1 MKYGYCRVSTA
12 KQIAGTSLDEQEQ
25 KLCEQGAEL
34 IYRDGF
40 TGTSA
45 DRPEFKKVLSV
56 LREGDWFMVTK
67 LDRFAR
73 NTQDALT
80 IINDLRNKGVIV
92 QILNMGVV
100 DNTPMGKLMVTM
112 LAAFAE
118 FERDMIVERTQAG
131 KQMARNDPN
140 FRDGRPP
147 LYGKQQIAHALE
159 LLDEGKTYRQVEQL
173 TGMSKSTLIRA
184 KRKRVANGLLNSG
197 HS

>member
-25 KLCEQGAEL
+25 KLCEQGAEH
-34 IYRDGF
+34 IYKDGF

-45 DRPEFKKVLSV
+45 DRPEFQKVLSI
-56 LREGDWFMVTK
+56 LTEGDWFMVTK

-80 IINDLRNKGVIV
+80 IINELQKRGVTV

-118 FERDMIVERTQAG
+118 FERDMIVERTQTG

-159 LLDEGKTYRQVEQL
+159 LLSTGKTYKQVEQL

-184 KRKRVANGLLNSG
+184 KRKAMVA
-197 HS
+197 HE